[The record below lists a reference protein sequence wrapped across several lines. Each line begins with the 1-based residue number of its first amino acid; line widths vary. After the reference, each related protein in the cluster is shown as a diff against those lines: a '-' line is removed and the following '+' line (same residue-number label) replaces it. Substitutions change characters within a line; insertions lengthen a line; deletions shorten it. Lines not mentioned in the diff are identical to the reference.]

1 MTEDTSVESEDDPK
15 IFLPDILKS
24 FRDAETENKLIGLG
38 GEKIGVDYKTGET
51 AAYSG
56 KNGFLAILGKMYE
69 ELGWEITKQQ
79 GRSILQMKRGKT
91 IIDLESDG
99 RIELAGSP
107 QESIHDLAREFRIHQ
122 NEITEISNMFG
133 INWLGTG
140 YHPISKNEEI
150 EDIDEDRKQEM
161 NYFFSNIKEKT
172 GNDFGLAWYKKT
184 AGVQVNLDY
193 SSEADF
199 SRKGKLLF
207 QLAPFLTAMFAN
219 SPFSK
224 GENTGF
230 CSYRQWVANQCDI
243 PRFSMPQALYESD
256 FSYEDWV
263 NNALSLQMIFIN
275 KGNKWIRS
283 DITFGEY
290 LTNGYKGFEATMA
303 DFDMHMK
310 SVWMDIRLRKTIEI
324 RCVDSLPP
332 HMVPS
337 FPALIKGL
345 VYSEEGL
352 VLLEETF
359 KDMSYTDYKTLL
371 VDAAKNGLQAEYKEK
386 PLLHYA
392 KLFLEQAEKTL
403 KEEAILDV
411 YGKDESIYLKPI
423 KEFVFVKGKSPAEWL
438 ADNWENTW
446 NKEFSPVYEWT
457 KY

>member
-1 MTEDTSVESEDDPK
+1 MTEKTSADADEDPK
-15 IFLPDILKS
+15 LFLPDILKT
-24 FRDAETENKLIGLG
+24 FRDAETENQWLGLE

-51 AAYSG
+51 ASYSG

-133 INWLGTG
+133 IHWLGIG
-140 YHPISKNEEI
+140 YHPISKNEAI

-161 NYFFSNIKEKT
+161 NHFFSQIKEET

-199 SRKGKLLF
+199 ARKGKLLF
-207 QLAPFLTAMFAN
+207 QLSPFQTAMFAN

-230 CSYRQWVANQCDI
+230 CSYRQWVSNQCDI
-243 PRFSMPQALYESD
+243 PRFRMPKSLYESA
-256 FSYEDWV
+256 FTYEDWV
-263 NNALSLQMIFIN
+263 NHTLSLQSIFLH
-275 KGNKWIRS
+275 KGDKWIRP
-283 DITFGEY
+283 DVTFGDY
-290 LTNGYKGFEATMA
+290 LSNGYKGYEATMA
-303 DFDMHMK
+303 DYDMHMK
-310 SVWMDIRLRKTIEI
+310 SVWMAVRLRGTIEI

-337 FPALIKGL
+337 FPAFIKGL
-345 VYSEEGL
+345 IYSEEGL
-352 VLLEETF
+352 SLLEETF
-359 KDMSYTDYKTLL
+359 ADMSYDDYELL
-371 VDAAKNGLQAEYKEK
+371 LEDSARNGLQAMYKGE

-392 KLFLEQAEKTL
+392 KLFLERSEKTL
-403 KEEAILDV
+403 KEAAILDV
-411 YGKDESIYLKPI
+411 YGNDESIHLEPI

-438 ADNWENTW
+438 VENWENSW
-446 NKEFSPVYEWT
+446 NKEFSQVYEWT